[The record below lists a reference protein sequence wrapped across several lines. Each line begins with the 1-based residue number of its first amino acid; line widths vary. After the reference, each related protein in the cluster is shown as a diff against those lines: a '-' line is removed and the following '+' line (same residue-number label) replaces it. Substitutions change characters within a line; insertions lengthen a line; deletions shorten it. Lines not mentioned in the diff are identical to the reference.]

1 MTQVEAV
8 PLSIRH
14 QRVHAGHNTFVHP
27 DEWQFVTTKLTERL
41 FLAGTVEEIVV
52 RILSYEAVGLDEL
65 LLLPDLE
72 HRDADTDAF
81 ARQVLPEL
89 RSV

>member
-1 MTQVEAV
+1 MPATTH
-8 PLSIRH
+8 SS
-14 QRVHAGHNTFVHP
+14 VHP
-27 DEWQFVTTKLTERL
+27 DEWQFVTTKLTKRL
-41 FLAGTVEEIVV
+41 FLVGTVEDCVV

-72 HRDADTDAF
+72 HSDADTDAF

>member
-14 QRVHAGHNTFVHP
+14 QRVHAGHHTFVHP

-41 FLAGTVEEIVV
+41 VGTVEEIVL

-72 HRDADTDAF
+72 HSDADTDAF
-81 ARQVLPEL
+81 ARQVLPVL

>member
-1 MTQVEAV
+1 M
-8 PLSIRH
+8 
-14 QRVHAGHNTFVHP
+14 
-27 DEWQFVTTKLTERL
+27 
-41 FLAGTVEEIVV
+41 GTVEEIVL

-72 HRDADTDAF
+72 DRDADTDAF